1 MRIIPR
7 FLFAFLACLGY
18 TPLAHAID
26 FTPLQAETSEDGA
39 LFQRMYFTDQGMR
52 IYFRAPPAWRTAGT
66 PAAFTF
72 SPPELNSSFIRLE
85 AAPAKDAAIPLDEK
99 GVESLRAIAQSL
111 IPAQFAKP
119 VEQWETV
126 NPMTL
131 QGWTSFEV
139 GYSGQAKGLEFYR
152 SVLFINLSPERQIR
166 VIVEGPTAEFKN
178 LYETAYRS
186 LSSWWEVP
194 NK

>member
-1 MRIIPR
+1 MRIVPR
-7 FLFAFLACLGY
+7 FFFGLLACIGCA
-18 TPLAHAID
+18 PLVHAID
-26 FTPLQAETSEDGA
+26 FTPLYADTIEDGVP
-39 LFQRMYFTDQGMR
+39 FHRMYFSEPEMR
-52 IYFRAPPAWRTAGT
+52 IYFRPPANWRIAGA
-66 PAAFTF
+66 PAAITF
-72 SPPELNSSFIRLE
+72 SPPELNASFIRLE